1 VLRSEVMQLREVKR
15 EYEERRW
22 ENDGKDRTTATRDVS
37 FRREIG
43 KESCRQPSAF
53 ETGLQES
60 IPL

>member
-1 VLRSEVMQLREVKR
+1 MQLREVKR